1 MKTRLKSLVIA
12 VTVLAVF
19 AASAGMTGAYLARS
33 TEKLNNVIT
42 RGSIEVKVTEPG
54 WLEENGR
61 KLTPGSVIAKDP
73 TVVNTGKNEAWV
85 FLKVQIPVKEI
96 VLVDTK
102 TKKKQEPAK
111 VELFSFSSTEN
122 WKLVEKNTEGE
133 WVNYVFGYRSP
144 LKAGGK
150 TEPLFRNVTLVNYLE
165 GEIDDGETLTL
176 PIEAM
181 AIQTNVCADGADL
194 KVIFEEYLKGGDA

>member
-1 MKTRLKSLVIA
+1 MRTRVKSLVIA

-42 RGSIEVKVTEPG
+42 RGSIEVKVTEPE
-54 WLEENGR
+54 WVEANGR

-73 TVVNTGKNEAWV
+73 TVVNTGKNEAWI
-85 FLKVQIPVKEI
+85 FLKVQIPMKEI
-96 VLVDTK
+96 VLVDAK

-111 VELFSFSSTEN
+111 AELFSFSSTEN
-122 WKLVEKNTEGE
+122 WKLVKKSAEGE
-133 WVNYVFGYRSP
+133 WVNYVFGYRFP
-144 LKAGGK
+144 LEAGKK
-150 TEPLFRNVTLVNYLE
+150 TDPLFREVTLVNYLE
-165 GEIDDGETLTL
+165 GELDDSEVLTL

-194 KVIFEEYLKGGDA
+194 QEIFEEYLKGGDA

>member
-1 MKTRLKSLVIA
+1 MKTRLKSLAIA

-73 TVVNTGKNEAWV
+73 MVVNTGKNEAWV
-85 FLKVQIPVKEI
+85 FLKVQIPMKEI
-96 VLVDTK
+96 ILVDTE
-102 TKKKQEPAK
+102 TKKKREPAK
-111 VELFSFSSTEN
+111 VELFSFSSTES
-122 WKLVEKNTEGE
+122 WKLVEKSAEGA

-144 LKAGGK
+144 LEAGGK
-150 TEPLFRNVTLVNYLE
+150 TEPLFHDVTLVNYLE
-165 GEIDDGETLTL
+165 GELDDGETLTL

-181 AIQTNVCADGADL
+181 AIQTNVCAEGTDL